1 MTDTITIILT
11 LCGLSFGNV
20 AIMVSLFLWLRS
32 EANADRRHLTEVQ
45 SQDRKDLLTLL
56 REQRK

>member
-32 EANADRRHLTEVQ
+32 EANADRRYLTEVQ